1 MTATLRRAR
10 DSGQAVGDHDNG
22 LVRDELCHGA
32 LYHGLVLRVY
42 VCRSLIQHDD
52 RRAFS
57 IARAMAMRCRSPPE
71 RCAPPPPTTVP

>member
-42 VCRSLIQHDD
+42 VCRRLVQHDD
-52 RRAFS
+52 RRVLQHCPRDGDALPL
-57 IARAMAMRCRSPPE
+57 AAG
-71 RCAPPPPTTVP
+71 

>member
-32 LYHGLVLRVY
+32 LYHGLVLG
-42 VCRSLIQHDD
+42 VCIGRSFVPI
-52 RRAFS
+52 S
-57 IARAMAMRCRSPPE
+57 
-71 RCAPPPPTTVP
+71 TTSANPHKTGTFQKSKDN